1 MSITQKHREQ
11 KKRETILYLRGLEN
25 GSDGG
30 YTQHQARHRTFVLGI
45 PPSSNKNIHKQ
56 EQHNR
61 NVIAMSIIYEPDND
75 ELIFEEQSD
84 SISLPDD
91 DENEPQAVL
100 GMVEG
105 VVV

>member
-1 MSITQKHREQ
+1 MALMGGIRNI
-11 KKRETILYLRGLEN
+11 KRGTER
-25 GSDGG
+25 
-30 YTQHQARHRTFVLGI
+30 FVLGI